1 MNAVFLLN
9 GFLLNL
15 YRKKKGIWSEVHS
28 SSRPLAVPTPQLP
41 NYQSPEMPETAP
53 APKARE
59 EH

>member
-1 MNAVFLLN
+1 MQCSYSTVSYLICTE
-9 GFLLNL
+9 
-15 YRKKKGIWSEVHS
+15 KKKGIWSEVHS